1 MRWKVDWR
9 ANIFTCLSPVSTV
22 PFHGLARYV
31 FAAKGVGLYKDQIIR
46 VHRIRLLSLSFLVH
60 VVTRHQ
66 GPQKQSARIV
76 IFTQR
81 RLCTATT
88 TSMARSAAD
97 SNHPIKE
104 HALADENGS

>member
-1 MRWKVDWR
+1 MMAW
-9 ANIFTCLSPVSTV
+9 SPRFSNYQGQVSTV

-66 GPQKQSARIV
+66 GPQQKQSARIV